1 MSKEVMFM
9 RILLKIIAIPFVVA
23 LTIIGAVFT
32 FIHFLSAWV
41 FYVISFILGIGGI
54 VILFSGDTY
63 IGIGNLVIA
72 FLIFILPTIAERI
85 ADKLDDLNFSLKNF
99 IAS

>member
-1 MSKEVMFM
+1 M

-32 FIHFLSAWV
+32 FILFLSAWV

-54 VILFSGDTY
+54 GLLFTGDTSG
-63 IGIGNLVIA
+63 GIGVFVIA
-72 FLIFILPTIAERI
+72 FLIFILPTIAEWI

>member
-1 MSKEVMFM
+1 M

-23 LTIIGAVFT
+23 LTIIGAVFI
-32 FIHFLSAWV
+32 FIHFLSSWV
-41 FYVISFILGIGGI
+41 FYVVSFISGICAIG
-54 VILFSGDTY
+54 LLLTGDTY
-63 IGIGNLVIA
+63 GGGGLFIIA
-72 FLIFILPTIAERI
+72 FIIFILPTIAEWI